1 VQQALKVIGYVV
13 LVLMAAAIVYA
24 NLIGI
29 KYWTGIG
36 V

>member
-1 VQQALKVIGYVV
+1 MQNALKIIGYVV
-13 LVLMAAAIVYA
+13 VALMALGIIYA
-24 NLIGI
+24 NAVGI